1 MRIPFMRRDHAILE
15 LEAED
20 CQAVARLH
28 EEGFQRP
35 WSAEEFESL
44 LTQKTV
50 FGFTVREIGNPRL
63 GLVGFVLARLAAGE
77 GEILTVAVARTHRGH
92 GLGRTLM
99 DAVLRK
105 LHSERAEELFL
116 EVDETNLPAVTLY
129 KRLGFNEVARRPG
142 YYEHEGRRPSDA
154 IVMKRVLRGA
164 KPA

>member
-1 MRIPFMRRDHAILE
+1 MRIPFLRRDHAILD

-20 CQAVARLH
+20 CSAIARLH
-28 EEGFQRP
+28 EEDFSRP
-35 WSAEEFESL
+35 WSAEEFETL

-77 GEILTVAVARTHRGH
+77 GEILTVAVARTHRGQ
-92 GLGRTLM
+92 GLGRALM

-105 LHSERAEELFL
+105 LHSERAEELLL
-116 EVDETNLPAVTLY
+116 EVDETNVPAIALY

-142 YYEHEGRRPSDA
+142 YYEHEGRRSDA
-154 IVMKRVLRGA
+154 IVMKRVLRGT

>member
-15 LEAED
+15 LEADD
-20 CQAVARLH
+20 CRAIARLH
-28 EEGFQRP
+28 EEDFRRP

-44 LTQKTV
+44 LAQNTV
-50 FGFTVREIGNPRL
+50 FGFTAREIGNPRL

-77 GEILTVAVARTHRGH
+77 GEILTVAVARTHRGQ
-92 GLGRTLM
+92 GLGHALM

-105 LHSERAEELFL
+105 LHGERAEELFL
-116 EVDETNLPAVTLY
+116 EVDETNAPAIALY

-142 YYEHEGRRPSDA
+142 YYEHEGRQRSDA
-154 IVMKRVLRGA
+154 IVMKRMLGGI